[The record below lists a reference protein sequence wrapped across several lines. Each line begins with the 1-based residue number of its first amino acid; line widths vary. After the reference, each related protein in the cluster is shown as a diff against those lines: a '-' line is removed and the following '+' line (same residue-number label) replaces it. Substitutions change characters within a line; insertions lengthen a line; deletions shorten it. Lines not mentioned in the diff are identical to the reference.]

1 MPATFLWQCPFIY
14 LLTFS
19 IPCLPQQMNIHFSI
33 LKLMDQF
40 VFKNHVFNNMICYK
54 NKHFTNKLHK
64 AKHQFLQLKSFQHVT
79 VHFPPS
85 LTWVPQ
91 CLLYH
96 CDHQQWRVKKK
107 KKYSSASSATALVV
121 HPCGGTGA
129 EHAQSH
135 YLAFVTFPSRSQ
147 LRCTASLPTHSFALI
162 KLKRKIKFLGCHISK
177 SYSHPESI
185 LKPI

>member
-1 MPATFLWQCPFIY
+1 
-14 LLTFS
+14 
-19 IPCLPQQMNIHFSI
+19 
-33 LKLMDQF
+33 MDQF
-40 VFKNHVFNNMICYK
+40 VFFKNHVFNNMICYK

-79 VHFPPS
+79 VYFPPS

-96 CDHQQWRVKKK
+96 CDHQQWRVKKTEK
-107 KKYSSASSATALVV
+107 EYSSASSATALVV
-121 HPCGGTGA
+121 RRLRVQPCGGTGA

-147 LRCTASLPTHSFALI
+147 LRCTASLPTYSSALI
-162 KLKRKIKFLGCHISK
+162 KLKQKTKFLGCHIFK
-177 SYSHPESI
+177 SYSHPESV

>member
-107 KKYSSASSATALVV
+107 KHKKIFKCIFCHCPGS
-121 HPCGGTGA
+121 
-129 EHAQSH
+129 
-135 YLAFVTFPSRSQ
+135 PSVWRHRSWA
-147 LRCTASLPTHSFALI
+147 RSEPLPGI
-162 KLKRKIKFLGCHISK
+162 RHI
-177 SYSHPESI
+177 P
-185 LKPI
+185 